1 MLNVYNGAHQS
12 PGRRMSVGLATNVP
26 IYCDESLLA
35 YNEALPAAGA
45 SNSACPK
52 RLTELV
58 NADWVD

>member
-1 MLNVYNGAHQS
+1 
-12 PGRRMSVGLATNVP
+12 MSVGLATNVP
-26 IYCDESLLA
+26 IYCDESLLT
-35 YNEALPAAGA
+35 YNEVLPAADA

>member
-1 MLNVYNGAHQS
+1 
-12 PGRRMSVGLATNVP
+12 MSVGLATNVP